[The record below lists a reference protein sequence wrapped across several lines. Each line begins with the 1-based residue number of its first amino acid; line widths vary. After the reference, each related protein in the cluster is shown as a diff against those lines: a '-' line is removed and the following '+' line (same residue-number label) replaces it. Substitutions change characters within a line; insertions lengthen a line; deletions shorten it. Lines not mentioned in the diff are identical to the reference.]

1 MLSGG
6 VCAMKGKKWW
16 KIAIVIITILLIIDI
31 VASFYFYNLAI
42 KRGPKD
48 FLQGNADLEVSAD
61 AMEVFMEGDW
71 RTWTSDQDF
80 EEWELTSYDG
90 LTLKGYYLAAE
101 EPTDKT
107 VILAHG
113 YLGNAS
119 DMGLYGQ
126 YYHET
131 LGYNIFM
138 ADARGH
144 GDSGGDYIGFGWDDR
159 LDYVDWINRV
169 IDELG
174 ADTEIVLHG
183 VSMGAATVLMAS
195 GEDLPKNVKAIVAD
209 SPYTSVYDMF
219 AYQMNRMYHLPDIP
233 FLPSTSL
240 VTKIRAGYSL
250 TEASALDQVKKAET
264 PILYIH
270 GEADTFV
277 PTDMSLELY
286 ENTKSEA
293 ELMTIPDAGHGEG
306 FVTAKNIYIDKLNRF
321 LNKYVE

>member
-1 MLSGG
+1 
-6 VCAMKGKKWW
+6 MKKKKWL
-16 KIAIVIITILLIIDI
+16 KIAIIIISILLILDI

-48 FLQGNADLEVSAD
+48 FLQGNTDLDVSDD
-61 AMEVFMEGDW
+61 AMEVFMDGDW
-71 RTWTSDQDF
+71 RSWTRDQDF
-80 EEWELTSYDG
+80 ETWDMTSDDG
-90 LTLKGYYLAAE
+90 LDLKGYYLEAD

-119 DMGLYGQ
+119 DMGLFGQ
-126 YYHET
+126 YYHDT

-159 LDYVDWINRV
+159 LDYVDWVDRV

-174 ADTEIVLHG
+174 PDTEIVLHG

-195 GEDLPKNVKAIVAD
+195 GEDLPDNVKAIVAD

-219 AYQMNRMYHLPDIP
+219 AYQMKRMFHIPDIP
-233 FLPSTSL
+233 VLPSTSI
-240 VTKIRAGYSL
+240 VTQLRAGYSL
-250 TEASALDQVKKAET
+250 KKASALEQVKKADV

-277 PTDMSLELY
+277 PTDMSQELY

-293 ELMTIPDAGHGEG
+293 ELMTIPNAGHGEG
-306 FVTAKNIYIDKLNRF
+306 YVIAENKYIDKLNRF
-321 LNKYVE
+321 LNKYIE

>member
-1 MLSGG
+1 
-6 VCAMKGKKWW
+6 MKKKKWL
-16 KIAIVIITILLIIDI
+16 KIAIIIISILLILDI

-48 FLQGNADLEVSAD
+48 FLQGNTDLDVSDD
-61 AMEVFMEGDW
+61 AMEVFMDGDW
-71 RTWTSDQDF
+71 RSWTRDQDF
-80 EEWELTSYDG
+80 ETWDMTSDDG
-90 LTLKGYYLAAE
+90 LDLKGYYLEAD

-119 DMGLYGQ
+119 DMGLFGQ
-126 YYHET
+126 YYHDT

-159 LDYVDWINRV
+159 LDYVDWVDRV

-174 ADTEIVLHG
+174 PDTEIVLHG

-195 GEDLPKNVKAIVAD
+195 GEELPDNVKAIVAD

-219 AYQMNRMYHLPDIP
+219 AYQMKRMFHIPDIP
-233 FLPSTSL
+233 VLPSTSI
-240 VTKIRAGYSL
+240 VTQLRAGYSL
-250 TEASALDQVKKAET
+250 KEASALEQVKKADV

-277 PTDMSLELY
+277 PTDMSQELY

-293 ELMTIPDAGHGEG
+293 ELMTIPNAGHGEG
-306 FVTAKNIYIDKLNRF
+306 YVIAENKYIDKLNRF
-321 LNKYVE
+321 LNKYIE